1 MYTLLFSFFYCTVGV
16 ILLIVLIVGGVLLCC
31 RHSKSPPPGQ
41 QTPANPPV
49 ELQPRLQFPKPSAP
63 PFPTEPAELP
73 QPVSNPLQNPLQ
85 ILNDN
90 RGRNGLRSQMQDIL
104 SEGISESLQ
113 NLDISSLPDITG
125 VTELLGGLGM

>member
-1 MYTLLFSFFYCTVGV
+1 MYILLFSFFYCTVGV

-31 RHSKSPPPGQ
+31 RHCKSSQPGQ

-49 ELQPRLQFPKPSAP
+49 ELLPRFQFPKPSAP
-63 PFPTEPAELP
+63 PLPTEPAELP

-85 ILNDN
+85 ILNN
-90 RGRNGLRSQMQDIL
+90 NPGRNGLRSQMQDIL

-125 VTELLGGLGM
+125 VAELFGGL